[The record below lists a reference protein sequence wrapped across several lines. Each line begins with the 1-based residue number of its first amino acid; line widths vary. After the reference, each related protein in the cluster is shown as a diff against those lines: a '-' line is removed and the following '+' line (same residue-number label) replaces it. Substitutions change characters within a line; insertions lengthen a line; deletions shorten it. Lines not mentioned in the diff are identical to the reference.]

1 MTAGRYLGRALRA
14 AAGLCVVAAALPAPA
29 RAHGLI
35 QRANLP
41 LPEWLFGYA
50 AAAVLILSFVALAIL
65 WPQPRLERDRWRP
78 LPGPL
83 GRLLPGRVVEIAAGA
98 LGVALLALVIVAG
111 YAGSQNALSN
121 FAPTF
126 VFITFWV
133 GMAFA
138 SALLGDVF
146 RGLNPWRAL
155 GRATGWLIVRARR
168 GAEAPAR
175 REYPARLGRW
185 PAVAGLLAFTWI
197 ELVSGWGEQPR
208 TLAIVVA
215 GYTGLTLTG
224 QGLYGVESWTRWA
237 EPFSVYFNLLAR
249 ISPFETRAGVL
260 GVRPLLGGLPRLD
273 IVPGTIAFVAVMIGT
288 VTFDGLTQGR
298 AWAEVNQLLDDMF
311 ASTGLALQAA
321 HEISE
326 TLGLLICVAIV
337 AGFYALGS
345 RYAHRFA
352 PALSA
357 ERLRR
362 GFVHSLVPIA
372 LVYVAAHYLTFLLF
386 EGQGI
391 AYLLSDPLGRG
402 WNLFGTASA
411 AVDYGLI
418 SQNQAWYA
426 QVGCVVAGHVAA
438 LTLAHDRALALYG
451 QARAAARS
459 QYAMLAIMVGFTT
472 LALWLLA
479 QSGTA

>member
-1 MTAGRYLGRALRA
+1 LTAGSRLGRALTLTA
-14 AAGLCVVAAALPAPA
+14 ALLAAAAALPAPA
-29 RAHGLI
+29 SAHGLI

-41 LPEWLFGYA
+41 IPEWLFGW
-50 AAAVLILSFVALAIL
+50 AAAVVLVLSFVALAIL
-65 WPQPRLERDRWRP
+65 WPKPKLDRDRWRP
-78 LPGPL
+78 LPG
-83 GRLLPGRVVEIAAGA
+83 GIGRVLASPVLEIAAGA

-138 SALLGDVF
+138 SALFGDLF
-146 RGLNPWRAL
+146 RAVGPWRAI
-155 GRATGWLIVRARR
+155 GRATGRLARGRAP
-168 GAEAPAR
+168 GR
-175 REYPARLGRW
+175 REYPARHGSR
-185 PAVAGLLAFTWI
+185 PAVAGLLVFTWI

-208 TLAIVVA
+208 TLATAVVVYTAVTLA
-215 GYTGLTLTG
+215 G
-224 QGLYGVESWTRWA
+224 QAVYGVECWTTRA
-237 EPFSVYFNLLAR
+237 EAFSVYFNLLSR
-249 ISPFETRAGVL
+249 ISPLQTRDRVV
-260 GVRPLLGGLPRLD
+260 GVRPPLAGLPQLD

-288 VTFDGLTQGR
+288 VTFDGLSQGR
-298 AWAEVNQLLDDMF
+298 AWTAVNQPLEDMLTSAGLD
-311 ASTGLALQAA
+311 LPAA
-321 HEISE
+321 HKLSA
-326 TLGLLICVAIV
+326 TLGLLACVAIV
-337 AGFYALGS
+337 AAFYALGS
-345 RYAHRFA
+345 RSAHRFA

-357 ERLRR
+357 ERVRR

-391 AYLLSDPLGRG
+391 AYLASDPLGRG
-402 WNLFGTASA
+402 WDLFGTASS

-418 SQNQAWYA
+418 SQNAAWYA
-426 QVGCVVAGHVAA
+426 QVACVVAGHVAA
-438 LTLAHDRALALYG
+438 LTLAHDRALVLYG
-451 QARAAARS
+451 QARGAVRS

-479 QSGTA
+479 QAGTA

>member
-1 MTAGRYLGRALRA
+1 LTARSKPGRALS
-14 AAGLCVVAAALPAPA
+14 LAAALLGAGALLPSPAFG
-29 RAHGLI
+29 HGLV

-41 LPEWLFGYA
+41 LPEWLFAWA
-50 AAAVLILSFVALAIL
+50 AGVVLVLSFVALAIL

-83 GRLLPGRVVEIAAGA
+83 GWLLGSRVLEIALGA
-98 LGVALLALVIVAG
+98 IGVGLLAIVLVAG
-111 YAGSQNALSN
+111 FAGSQNALSN

-133 GMAFA
+133 GLAFA
-138 SALLGDVF
+138 SALCGDLF
-146 RGLNPWRAL
+146 RAVNPWRAM
-155 GRATGWLIVRARR
+155 GRAAGWIARRAR
-168 GAEAPAR
+168 PPR
-175 REYPARLGRW
+175 RPEPPPFPERVGVW
-185 PAVAGLLAFTWI
+185 PAVAGLLVFTWI

-208 TLAIVVA
+208 TLAVLVALYSVVTLA
-215 GYTGLTLTG
+215 G
-224 QGLYGVESWTRWA
+224 QARYGVERWSA
-237 EPFSVYFNLLAR
+237 RGEAFSVYFNLLSR
-249 ISPFETRAGVL
+249 IAPFETRDRVV
-260 GVRPLLGGLPRLD
+260 GVRPLLGGLPRLT

-288 VTFDGLTQGR
+288 VTFDGLSQGR
-298 AWAEVNQLLDDMF
+298 VWSSVRGPLEDAGTAI
-311 ASTGLALQAA
+311 GLSLENADKVAA
-321 HEISE
+321 TI
-326 TLGLLICVAIV
+326 GIV
-337 AGFYALGS
+337 ACVGLVVGFYALGS
-345 RYAHRFA
+345 RYAHNLA
-352 PALSA
+352 PDLPA

-402 WNLFGTASA
+402 WDLFGTASS

-426 QVGCVVAGHVAA
+426 QVACVVAGHVAA

-451 QARAAARS
+451 QARGAARS
-459 QYAMLAIMVGFTT
+459 QYAMLVIMVGFTT

-479 QSGTA
+479 QAGTA